1 MARVAFKATP
11 EVVSQPNL
19 GTDLT
24 VGLLMLAL
32 DARYLKNRVMAL
44 RRHEPLRSM
53 VPRALA
59 LIIAEPGGI
68 CEDIGVVV
76 DHLVTSPLLVLHW
89 LCVFPSYV
97 YALRLLLARCG
108 VLAADARTLD
118 LESGEGVAWHV
129 ALLAGAA
136 CAGTVVASLVR
147 GLLGEQRRWA
157 ARYVLRD
164 LQGARLRRRPG
175 RFD

>member
-1 MARVAFKATP
+1 MARVSLKATP
-11 EVVSQPNL
+11 EVVSRPHL

-44 RRHEPLRSM
+44 RRHEPLRKM

-59 LIIAEPGGI
+59 LIVAEPGGV

-89 LCVFPSYV
+89 PEHKSNRRG
-97 YALRLLLARCG
+97 ASPPRLNHGLHAIDAMPAR
-108 VLAADARTLD
+108 
-118 LESGEGVAWHV
+118 
-129 ALLAGAA
+129 
-136 CAGTVVASLVR
+136 
-147 GLLGEQRRWA
+147 
-157 ARYVLRD
+157 
-164 LQGARLRRRPG
+164 
-175 RFD
+175 